1 VKCGDVTFERKWLLE
16 RHILERHSDFCWRC
30 PDCKKLVNRQN
41 SPHSTCKVSAEDMI
55 CFQNSTGIKGKEAEE
70 ALGRYRRV
78 GINKDM
84 KILTADGKEIELDQN
99 GRRKRDLYVVR
110 ESAEK
115 STAAKHRRIEVV
127 DRREDRRERKIE
139 SEKSVNPIY
148 TSRSHSDV
156 VEPATPLVEKTRRRS
171 SKCST
176 CSESSSTSSSS
187 VSCASG
193 SQSSAKNVC
202 VSQGV
207 REESV
212 DRIIISETVGSS
224 DHTVIVDTF
233 LQSLQDIQESQVIL
247 NIGGMKFETSKVT
260 LRADPTSVF
269 ALMQNPN
276 SQFRPCNNIYFF
288 DRDPAHF
295 RIILGY
301 LRNNCYMEKRM
312 LPNEARYLHEILS
325 EARFYRLLNL
335 VTIVEDR
342 IRDLCLCKLI
352 S

>member
-1 VKCGDVTFERKWLLE
+1 MKT
-16 RHILERHSDFCWRC
+16 
-30 PDCKKLVNRQN
+30 
-41 SPHSTCKVSAEDMI
+41 AE
-55 CFQNSTGIKGKEAEE
+55 
-70 ALGRYRRV
+70 
-78 GINKDM
+78 
-84 KILTADGKEIELDQN
+84 GKEIELDQHR
-99 GRRKRDLYVVR
+99 RRKSVLHVVR

-115 STAAKHRRIEVV
+115 PTAGKHRRIEVV
-127 DRREDRRERKIE
+127 DRRERKIE
-139 SEKSVNPIY
+139 SEKSVKPIY

-176 CSESSSTSSSS
+176 CSQSSSTSSSS
-187 VSCASG
+187 VSSASG
-193 SQSSAKNVC
+193 SQSSAKRVC

-224 DHTVIVDTF
+224 DHTVIADTF
-233 LQSLQDIQESQVIL
+233 LQSLRDIQESQVIL

-312 LPNEARYLHEILS
+312 LPNEARYLHGMLGSTEFSDNCGGHDQRLVPMQVDLVIL
-325 EARFYRLLNL
+325 L
-335 VTIVEDR
+335 
-342 IRDLCLCKLI
+342 
-352 S
+352 